1 MPIFEYEC
9 SSCAHQFEEL
19 VSSSASEE
27 EVVCPACGSEKTRR
41 VLSAFALSNSGK
53 SSGSSSAY
61 TRSKGSNCG
70 SGGFS

>member
-9 SSCAHQFEEL
+9 SSCARRFEEL

-27 EVVCPACGSEKTRR
+27 VVVCPACGSQKTRR
-41 VLSAFALSNSGK
+41 VLSAFAVSAGGK

-61 TRSKGSNCG
+61 PSSKRSNCG
-70 SGGFS
+70 PGGFS

>member
-9 SSCAHQFEEL
+9 SCCAHRFEEL
-19 VSSSASEE
+19 VSSSTSDEE
-27 EVVCPACGSEKTRR
+27 IVCPSCGSQETHRL
-41 VLSAFALSNSGK
+41 LSAFAVSNSGK

-61 TRSKGSNCG
+61 TSSKGSNCG

>member
-9 SSCAHQFEEL
+9 SSCARRFEEL

-27 EVVCPACGSEKTRR
+27 VVVCPACGSEKTCR
-41 VLSAFALSNSGK
+41 VLSAFAVSNSSKG
-53 SSGSSSAY
+53 SGSSSAY
-61 TRSKGSNCG
+61 TSSKGSNCG